1 MHRRTAVAVALAAL
15 IATSG
20 CLGILGG
27 DGLSFSASQAT
38 VSDDALQE
46 TGYEEVSV
54 NESEVTR
61 EFSAGGQSRNVTVT
75 NWVAMYERTVD
86 VPVLGEQRAA
96 VFGAFA
102 SSEVS
107 VAGQSFNPID
117 DYSERDLA
125 ALAQQQYDGLSIGQT
140 ADTREMTVLNK
151 STTVTKFEGTAD
163 ISGQSIDVYVHV
175 TKVKHDGD
183 YVVAVAV
190 YPQDLD
196 GEQERVDALLDGLEH

>member
-1 MHRRTAVAVALAAL
+1 MQRRTAVAVALAAL

-38 VSDDALQE
+38 VSEDALQE
-46 TGYEEVSV
+46 TGYEEASV
-54 NESEVTR
+54 NESVITR
-61 EFSAGGQSRNVTVT
+61 EFSAAGQSRNVTVT

-96 VFGAFA
+96 VFGAF
-102 SSEVS
+102 SSPEVS
-107 VAGQSFNPID
+107 VVGQSFNPID
-117 DYSERDLA
+117 DYSEKDLA
-125 ALAQQQYDGLSIGQT
+125 QLAQQQYDGLSVGQT
-140 ADTREMTVLNK
+140 ASTRDVTVLNK

-163 ISGQSIDVYVHV
+163 ISGQSVDVFIHV

-183 YVVAVAV
+183 YVVAVAI

-196 GEQERVDALLDGLEH
+196 GEQENVDELLAGLEH